1 MEAWPPLAPAAAPDA
16 APTATPPSP
25 AATGGCGA
33 WGTAAVA
40 QRKAVA
46 EESSSSS
53 QAVSRLVASCAN
65 SSGVAVAVV
74 DANAVISGAAAL
86 SSSAGRLVT
95 VPEVL
100 EEVRDASARRRLALL
115 AAPIDTVDPAPEF
128 VKKVVKFSRETGDLQ
143 TLSDVDIKIIA
154 LAYMLEAEIHGT
166 NHLREHPPPLRVV
179 NVRNLNEAPLPG
191 WGSNVPN
198 LAEWEELDQMSEAG
212 GDLKSRILPLKDLEN
227 QEIPT
232 NGTNNVSEKQ
242 GDEEHQPSKKHV
254 AVAWEDDENNEGWLP
269 AVSRNTHRRYLQRK
283 ARRDALKECEQ
294 SFETSSVA
302 PSIDESKIISENGL
316 NSDAPCA
323 IPEKIVSE
331 TDVMEHQEVNEPK
344 FVSDC
349 LRSDQLVA
357 DKDSVVGIVGTVEEM
372 GSTDAC
378 IEEMDNL
385 DIKSETEEGVDSS
398 YADDGNSEQS
408 WALRSLSES
417 TVACVTSDYAMQNVI
432 LQIGLRL
439 LAPGGMQI
447 RQLHRWVLRCHACYK
462 VTQEIGKIFCPKCG
476 NGGTLRKV
484 SVTVGENGITMASRR
499 PRVTLRGTKFSLPM
513 PQGGRDAIIKNPILR
528 EDQLPQK
535 VLHPKSKKSSK
546 QDDDFLSVDDIFT
559 HSGEKK
565 VPLKPPVRKALAMFS
580 GKRNPNDNHFSRKK
594 H

>member
-1 MEAWPPLAPAAAPDA
+1 MEEAWPPLAPAAAPDA
-16 APTATPPSP
+16 APPAPPPP
-25 AATGGCGA
+25 AATGGGGA
-33 WGTAAVA
+33 WGMAAVA
-40 QRKAVA
+40 QRKAMT
-46 EESSSSS
+46 EESSA

-74 DANAVISGAAAL
+74 DANAVISGGAAL

-115 AAPIDTVDPAPEF
+115 PVPVETVEPAPEF
-128 VKKVVKFSRETGDLQ
+128 VKKAVKFARETGDLQ

-166 NHLREHPPPLRVV
+166 NHLREHPPPPRVV
-179 NVRNLNEAPLPG
+179 NVKNLKEAPLLG

-198 LAEWEELDQMSEAG
+198 LAEWEELDQISEAG

-227 QEIPT
+227 QEIPNSET
-232 NGTNNVSEKQ
+232 NSISEKQ
-242 GDEEHQPSKKHV
+242 GDEVHQPAKKDVHI
-254 AVAWEDDENNEGWLP
+254 AWEDDENNEGWLP
-269 AVSRNTHRRYLQRK
+269 AVSRSTHRRYLQRK
-283 ARRDALKECEQ
+283 ARRDALKESGQ

-302 PSIDESKIISENGL
+302 PSIDDDNILSENGL
-316 NSDAPCA
+316 NPVDGPSAYPDKTA
-323 IPEKIVSE
+323 SR
-331 TDVMEHQEVNEPK
+331 TDVLEHQEVDGPET
-344 FVSDC
+344 VGDHLHSD
-349 LRSDQLVA
+349 
-357 DKDSVVGIVGTVEEM
+357 DKDNGVCNVGTVEETC
-372 GSTDAC
+372 GTDAC
-378 IEEMDNL
+378 IEELDNL

-398 YADDGNSEQS
+398 FVDDGSSEQS
-408 WALRSLSES
+408 WALRALSES

-513 PQGGRDAIIKNPILR
+513 PQGGRDAITKNPILR

-546 QDDDFLSVDDIFT
+546 LDDDFLGADDIFS

>member
-1 MEAWPPLAPAAAPDA
+1 MEEAWPPLAPAPEAAAP
-16 APTATPPSP
+16 P
-25 AATGGCGA
+25 GGGGGGGA
-33 WGTAAVA
+33 WGAAAVA
-40 QRKAVA
+40 QRKEVA
-46 EESSSSS
+46 EESSAH
-53 QAVSRLVASCAN
+53 AVSRLVASCAN
-65 SSGVAVAVV
+65 TSGVAVAVV
-74 DANAVISGAAAL
+74 DANAVISGGAAL
-86 SSSAGRLVT
+86 SSSAARLVT

-115 AAPIDTVDPAPEF
+115 MAPVETLDPAPEF
-128 VKKVVKFSRETGDLQ
+128 VKKVVKFARETGDLQ

-166 NHLREHPPPLRVV
+166 NHLREQPPPLRVV
-179 NVRNLNEAPLPG
+179 NVRNLKEAPLPG
-191 WGSNVPN
+191 WGSNVQN

-227 QEIPT
+227 HEIPNSET
-232 NGTNNVSEKQ
+232 NSISDKQ
-242 GDEEHQPSKKHV
+242 DDEEHQPAKKDV
-254 AVAWEDDENNEGWLP
+254 GIAWEDDENNEGWLP
-269 AVSRNTHRRYLQRK
+269 AVSRSTHRRYLRRK
-283 ARRDALKECEQ
+283 ARRDALKESEQ
-294 SFETSSVA
+294 SFETSSAA
-302 PSIDESKIISENGL
+302 PSIDDDKILSENGL
-316 NSDAPCA
+316 NPVDGPSAD
-323 IPEKIVSE
+323 
-331 TDVMEHQEVNEPK
+331 TDVMEHQEVNEPEI
-344 FVSDC
+344 
-349 LRSDQLVA
+349 VA
-357 DKDSVVGIVGTVEEM
+357 DHSQSDNKDNGVGNVGDVEET
-372 GSTDAC
+372 GGTDAC
-378 IEEMDNL
+378 IEELDNL
-385 DIKSETEEGVDSS
+385 DIKSDSEEGVDSS
-398 YADDGNSEQS
+398 LADDGSSEQS

-417 TVACVTSDYAMQNVI
+417 TVACITSDYAMQNVI

-513 PQGGRDAIIKNPILR
+513 PQGGRDAITKNPILR

-535 VLHPKSKKSSK
+535 VLHPKSKKSNK
-546 QDDDFLSVDDIFT
+546 QDDDFLGVEDIFS

>member
-1 MEAWPPLAPAAAPDA
+1 MELMEAWPPLAPAAVPDA
-16 APTATPPSP
+16 APTPPPS
-25 AATGGCGA
+25 AATGGGGA
-33 WGTAAVA
+33 WGAAAVA

-46 EESSSSS
+46 GDSSA
-53 QAVSRLVASCAN
+53 QAVSRLVASCGN

-74 DANAVISGAAAL
+74 DR
-86 SSSAGRLVT
+86 GRQ
-95 VPEVL
+95 
-100 EEVRDASARRRLALL
+100 RRHIRRRRTLL
-115 AAPIDTVDPAPEF
+115 IRRAPGDGARGAGG
-128 VKKVVKFSRETGDLQ
+128 VVKFARETGDLQ

-166 NHLREHPPPLRVV
+166 KHLREHPPPLRVV
-179 NVRNLNEAPLPG
+179 NVRDLKEVPVPG

-198 LAEWEELDQMSEAG
+198 LAVWEELDQMSEVG

-232 NGTNNVSEKQ
+232 SETNSISEKQ
-242 GDEEHQPSKKHV
+242 GDEENQPSKKDV
-254 AVAWEDDENNEGWLP
+254 AIAWEDDENNQGWLP
-269 AVSRNTHRRYLQRK
+269 AVSRNTHRKYLRRK
-283 ARRDALKECEQ
+283 ARRNALKESEQ

-302 PSIDESKIISENGL
+302 PSIHNDKIISESGL
-316 NSDAPCA
+316 NPDGPST
-323 IPEKIVSE
+323 IPEKMASE
-331 TDVMEHQEVNEPK
+331 TDVMEHQEVNEPEIAGDHLCS
-344 FVSDC
+344 V
-349 LRSDQLVA
+349 QLA
-357 DKDSVVGIVGTVEEM
+357 DKEM

-378 IEEMDNL
+378 IEELDKL

-398 YADDGNSEQS
+398 YADDGNS
-408 WALRSLSES
+408 
-417 TVACVTSDYAMQNVI
+417 
-432 LQIGLRL
+432 
-439 LAPGGMQI
+439 GMQI

-484 SVTVGENGITMASRR
+484 SITVGENGITMASRR

-513 PQGGRDAIIKNPILR
+513 PQGGRDAIIKNPVLR
-528 EDQLPQK
+528 EDQLLQK
-535 VLHPKSKKSSK
+535 FLHPKSNKPSK
-546 QDDDFLSVDDIFT
+546 QDDDFLSVDDIFS